1 LRSLGL
7 EADIDILMAGE
18 SNFFI
23 FSRGKS
29 EFSSD
34 QALCFINKELDSN
47 RKFINFA
54 ILENNT
60 ISSNSFSLKI
70 LKKQEIPKQG
80 IIVINY

>member
-1 LRSLGL
+1 
-7 EADIDILMAGE
+7 MAGE

-34 QALCFINKELDSN
+34 LALCFINKELDSN

-54 ILENNT
+54 ILENNA

-80 IIVINY
+80 IIVIKY

>member
-1 LRSLGL
+1 
-7 EADIDILMAGE
+7 MAGE

-23 FSRGKS
+23 FSRSKN
-29 EFSSD
+29 EFSSE

-54 ILENNT
+54 ILENCTN
-60 ISSNSFSLKI
+60 SPSSFSLKI

-80 IIVINY
+80 IIVINYLFRKLHK